1 MQFFK
6 KYWYLILV
14 AFFTAGLGV
23 MVFLT
28 SQKLA
33 QTEEVAP
40 TAPEE
45 EVEAANPACTLA
57 FSLTAATPTPTGTLT
72 PTPTPT
78 STPTATPT
86 PTNTPTSTP
95 TPTATPTPSQQVS
108 GCDETCTTNSDCGSG
123 LVCIDSS
130 CRNAS
135 CTEKTN
141 CQCQITYADPTPTPP
156 QEVVPGEE
164 TAMQPTP
171 KVPVSGTGPS
181 ILGASII
188 AGGLLILLL
197 GLAL

>member
-40 TAPEE
+40 TAPGE

-95 TPTATPTPSQQVS
+95 TPTATPTP
-108 GCDETCTTNSDCGSG
+108 
-123 LVCIDSS
+123 
-130 CRNAS
+130 
-135 CTEKTN
+135 
-141 CQCQITYADPTPTPP
+141 TPP